1 MATPSTT
8 NYDAFLEEV
17 ECTVYV
23 DNISTQVTES
33 VLRSALD
40 QFGTVKKVQFIPNFT
55 GPANIPQCALVEM
68 DSSKQVTDVIAM
80 INQFHFMISGMPRPV
95 RARRAEPEMF
105 ENRPSRPNRKI
116 QCRWL
121 HPSDPEFETAK
132 KMKRLT
138 QKHAAEAAFL
148 LKQQLQKEEELAKQ
162 QEEILKGNYKKHEM
176 IQSVLADGTA
186 RRLARRYNMH
196 LGDE

>member
-8 NYDAFLEEV
+8 NYDAFMEEV
-17 ECTVYV
+17 ERTVYV

-148 LKQQLQKEEELAKQ
+148 LKV
-162 QEEILKGNYKKHEM
+162 I
-176 IQSVLADGTA
+176 
-186 RRLARRYNMH
+186 
-196 LGDE
+196 